1 MIIKFKS
8 LDNEERTI
16 AIIKLAL
23 CFFAG
28 VLSAVLLFELF
39 FAH

>member
-1 MIIKFKS
+1 MITKFKS
-8 LDNEERTI
+8 LDNEERFV
-16 AIIKLAL
+16 AVVKLVL
-23 CFFAG
+23 CFLAG